1 MCWAPEE
8 SPGLGGVR
16 NTLCEA
22 LPEPSHGGAP
32 NVPSAEGSVPPAG
45 DPGGHGLA
53 LQGQAPGEASME
65 VQAAEPQTCKP
76 AAPLERIWTC

>member
-16 NTLCEA
+16 DTLCEA

-45 DPGGHGLA
+45 DPGGHVLFCVW
-53 LQGQAPGEASME
+53 LLLFSIMFVKFIHSCIYSYSSVIPMD
-65 VQAAEPQTCKP
+65 
-76 AAPLERIWTC
+76 I